1 MNAAQTTWIAAGC
14 SLLGMAFITSLA
26 IDKSFAKLIVSDDSY
41 IASFAATVP
50 VTAFVAMGVA
60 TGWWFQSTR
69 ISWIAT
75 FLPLL
80 CFSALLWIA
89 DLAHDFGEGDQ
100 LVGYLGIGTLL
111 GGVCGSLA
119 FTVQN
124 PYSRLLIAIVPHVV
138 FVAGYLTA
146 LNAMSHS

>member
-1 MNAAQTTWIAAGC
+1 MT
-14 SLLGMAFITSLA
+14 FVTSLV
-26 IDKSFAKLIVSDDSY
+26 IDGSLTTLLTSDDFY

-50 VTAFVAMGVA
+50 VTVRVVIGVF

-69 ISWIAT
+69 LSLIAT
-75 FLPLL
+75 FALL
-80 CFSALLWIA
+80 ICISLLLWIL

-111 GGVCGSLA
+111 GGGCGSFA
-119 FTVQN
+119 FILQN
-124 PYSRLLIAIVPHVV
+124 PFIRLLLSIVPHLF
-138 FVAGYLTA
+138 FVIGYLTA